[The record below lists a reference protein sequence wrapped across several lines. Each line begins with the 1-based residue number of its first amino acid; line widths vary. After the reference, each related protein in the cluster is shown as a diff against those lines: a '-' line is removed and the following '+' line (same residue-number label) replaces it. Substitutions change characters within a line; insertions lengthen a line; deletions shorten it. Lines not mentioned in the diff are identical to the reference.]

1 MQKLTSVAEVLFRR
15 SARKLANYKFD
26 ATDSFL
32 LYFLFFFA
40 VTASNQLIFFPK
52 STEKLA

>member
-1 MQKLTSVAEVLFRR
+1 MQKLTPVAEVLFRR
-15 SARKLANYKFD
+15 SARKLANYRFE

-32 LYFLFFFA
+32 GYFLFFFA

-52 STEKLA
+52 APKN